1 MRNDFL
7 TVWQFN
13 GLLMAVLAS
22 ISISTSCSNEMSST
36 YTSSVSPTPV
46 GAKVLA
52 AELPKCKGDVRPIRV
67 AFIVDN
73 TGSNAASPDDIQKG
87 PNFVGTDPLKSFVNR
102 TSLLSDQDLKGF
114 SKETVYTDRQVAV
127 YKAILKLQ
135 KASAAARLK
144 NASFQGI
151 DVGVAHFPYAPPNL
165 KLEDPV
171 DVDDL
176 KKAVFHN
183 GADKGLS
190 DAMTDVS
197 KISFSEAWSKQVWN
211 MLGFTHYSRGMT
223 PYVTAFQAANELLVS
238 EKNKKAGD
246 TRPGLVILVTDGLPT
261 DPKPSD
267 IIAARS
273 ALGKDTRV
281 ALLSVYQANEDD
293 EAQNAPAKSALK
305 SIFES
310 DGWGKEEHQTFDS
323 YWNALRKIPQSN
335 EVRDD
340 YFQVKVTKLQES
352 LDQLLDRYIKCSLK

>member
-1 MRNDFL
+1 MRADVL
-7 TVWQFN
+7 RIWQFN
-13 GLLMAVLAS
+13 GLLLAVLAG

-36 YTSSVSPTPV
+36 YTSSVSPTPL

-52 AELPKCKGDVRPIRV
+52 AELPKCKDDVRPIRV
-67 AFIVDN
+67 AFVVDN

-87 PNFVGTDPLKSFVNR
+87 PNFVGTDPVKSFANR
-102 TSLLSDQDLKGF
+102 TSLLSDQEFKGF
-114 SKETVYTDRQVAV
+114 TKETVYTDRQVAV

-135 KASAAARLK
+135 KAAAAARAK
-144 NASFQGI
+144 NISFQGI
-151 DVGVAHFPYAPPNL
+151 DIGVAHFPYAPPNL
-165 KLEDPV
+165 KLGDPV

-183 GADKGLS
+183 GVGTGLS
-190 DAMTDVS
+190 NPMTEIS
-197 KISFSEAWSKQVWN
+197 KISSTEEWNKQLWN
-211 MLGFTHYSRGMT
+211 MLNFTHYSRGMT

-246 TRPGLVILVTDGLPT
+246 TRPGLLILVTDGLPT

-267 IIAARS
+267 IVAARL

-293 EAQNAPAKSALK
+293 EAQNAPAKNTLK

-335 EVRDD
+335 DVRDD
-340 YFQVKVTKLQES
+340 YFQVKATNLQGS